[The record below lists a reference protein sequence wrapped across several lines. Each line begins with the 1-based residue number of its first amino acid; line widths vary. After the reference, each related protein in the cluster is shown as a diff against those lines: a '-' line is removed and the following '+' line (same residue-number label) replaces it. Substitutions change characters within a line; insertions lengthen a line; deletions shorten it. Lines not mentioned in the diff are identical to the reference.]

1 VRVRRTAGL
10 RVVGADAM
18 MAASGKEAA
27 MNIRERDPGD
37 LAQLR
42 TLVRREKNAEQKDR
56 LLAVVHALG
65 GRETKDIQEAISR
78 SRGFV
83 QRWVYAY
90 RDGGIDAVR
99 SAPRGG
105 SRPKLDPAH
114 LPRLRER
121 LDAGPTEADGVCT
134 LRGRDVQRIID
145 REFGVKLSL
154 NGAYRVLHKLNYTCL
169 APRQRH
175 EHQDAAAQE
184 KFRDTAPFLFRN

>member
-1 VRVRRTAGL
+1 
-10 RVVGADAM
+10 M
-18 MAASGKEAA
+18 IISE
-27 MNIRERDPGD
+27 REPGD
-37 LAQLR
+37 LKRLR
-42 TLVRREKNAEQKDR
+42 TLARREKHAEQKDR
-56 LLAVVHALG
+56 LLAVAHAIA
-65 GRETKDIQEAISR
+65 GRETLDIQEALGR

-105 SRPKLDPAH
+105 SRPKLDHAH

-121 LDAGPTEADGVCT
+121 LDAGPTEADGLCT

-154 NGAYRVLHKLNYTCL
+154 NGAYRVLQRLNYACL
-169 APRQRH
+169 APRPRH
-175 EHQDAAAQE
+175 ENYDAAAQV
-184 KFRDTAPFLFRN
+184 KFKESAPLLFTR